1 MTSRSHEPG
10 LPRAIVALLTFG
22 FADREWRREFA
33 DAEGL
38 QDPLEPYLWSE
49 QRLSDAYRQH
59 ASAIE
64 SEAHR
69 VGLAHSWASQA
80 FATDEPVF

>member
-38 QDPLEPYLWSE
+38 QDP
-49 QRLSDAYRQH
+49 
-59 ASAIE
+59 
-64 SEAHR
+64 
-69 VGLAHSWASQA
+69 
-80 FATDEPVF
+80 